1 MLCYNTLGCQF
12 ITALSQE
19 IIMHKL
25 CGIDEAGRGCIA
37 GDLVI
42 AGVILKSEIKGLMD
56 SKKLTE
62 KKRELLYPQIIK
74 KSFYHIVSFCPKQID
89 ERGLSS
95 CLAQG
100 LEEIQ
105 NRLEAKV
112 YLFDGNQTFGV
123 LGISTMVKADTKVA
137 EVSAAS
143 ILAKVTHDR
152 AIIEASKTHPL
163 YGFEKHKGYGTKAHI
178 EAIKKHGYSD
188 LHRRSF
194 KIKTL
199 S

>member
-1 MLCYNTLGCQF
+1 
-12 ITALSQE
+12 
-19 IIMHKL
+19 MHKL

-56 SKKLTE
+56 SKKLSE
-62 KKRELLYPQIIK
+62 KQRELLYPKIIENA
-74 KSFYHIVSFCPKQID
+74 FYHIVSFSAKKID
-89 ERGLSS
+89 EKGLSS

-100 LEEIQ
+100 LEEIMK
-105 NRLEAKV
+105 NLEAKV
-112 YLFDGNQTFGV
+112 YLFDGNQSFGV

-143 ILAKVTHDR
+143 ILAKVSHDR
-152 AIIEASKTHPL
+152 AILKSSELYPL

-178 EAIKKHGYSD
+178 VAIKEHGYCEI
-188 LHRRSF
+188 HRQSF
-194 KIKTL
+194 KIKAL